1 MSPVRRELTSIRN
14 RLHKSPDSVGN
25 HDRFRINVP
34 LTGSQS
40 VIKGALRGAGLRLF
54 NLGGRS
60 AGQPGS
66 RRAGRFL
73 DRCRSHVSTKVSAMT
88 KFGVQLPNFSG
99 PEPADLFGH
108 VAGLVTAA
116 EEAGFDSLWVMDHFY
131 QLPPL
136 GGPDQPMLEAY
147 TLLGALAARTSR
159 IQLGTLV
166 TGVTYR
172 NPAIL
177 AKIVTTLDIIS
188 RGRAILGIGAAWY
201 DVEHQGLGVDY
212 PADRVRLDML
222 EEAVQICRAMFT
234 TDEAGFSGAHYRLD
248 HARNLPRPV
257 QAGGPRI
264 MIGGGG
270 EKRTLRLV
278 ARYADKCNVTG
289 NAATL
294 ARKISVLRGHCAE
307 VGRDPAEVDVTWMT
321 PLILT
326 TSEQNTAEV
335 HQMLAAAG
343 SPDEIAGFTVGQPHE
358 IPDLIAGHI
367 EAGADEV
374 IFSFAFA
381 DTAGIAAVGKALA
394 LSG

>member
-1 MSPVRRELTSIRN
+1 
-14 RLHKSPDSVGN
+14 
-25 HDRFRINVP
+25 
-34 LTGSQS
+34 
-40 VIKGALRGAGLRLF
+40 
-54 NLGGRS
+54 
-60 AGQPGS
+60 
-66 RRAGRFL
+66 
-73 DRCRSHVSTKVSAMT
+73 MT

-99 PEPADLFGH
+99 FDSADLFDH

-116 EEAGFDSLWVMDHFY
+116 EEAGFDSVWVMDHFF

-147 TLLGALAARTSR
+147 TLLGALAARTR
-159 IQLGTLV
+159 RVQLGTLV

-177 AKIVTTLDIIS
+177 AKMVTTLDVIS

-201 DVEHQGLGVDY
+201 DIEHRALGVDY

-222 EEAVQICRAMFT
+222 EEAVQVCRAMFT
-234 TDEAGFSGAHYRLD
+234 GDDVSFTGVHYRLD

-257 QAGGPRI
+257 QADGPKI

-289 NAATL
+289 DVATL
-294 ARKISVLRGHCAE
+294 TRKISVLRRHCAE
-307 VGRDPAEVDVTWMT
+307 LGRDPAEVEVTWMT

-326 TSEQNTAEV
+326 TSDENTSEV
-335 HQMLAAAG
+335 RQMLAAAA
-343 SPDEIAGFTVGQPHE
+343 PAAETAGFTVGQPHE
-358 IPDLIAGHI
+358 IPELVAGHI
-367 EAGADEV
+367 SAGADEV

-381 DTAGIAAVGKALA
+381 DTPGITAVGKALG
-394 LSG
+394 LGRQ